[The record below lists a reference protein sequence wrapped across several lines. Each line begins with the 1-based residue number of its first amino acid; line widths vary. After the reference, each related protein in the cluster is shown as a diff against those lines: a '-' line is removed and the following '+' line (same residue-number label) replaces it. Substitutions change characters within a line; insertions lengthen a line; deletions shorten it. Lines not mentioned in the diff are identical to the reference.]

1 MHEEMSPATSFMKK
15 TVIVIVGLVVV
26 LGIVFA
32 VFSSQQPADGECE
45 TTEEVTPADI
55 DAESSPF

>member
-1 MHEEMSPATSFMKK
+1 MEEVSPVTSFMKK
-15 TVIVIVGLVVV
+15 AVIAIVGLVVV

-32 VFSSQQPADGECE
+32 VFASQQPADGECE
-45 TTEEVTPADI
+45 TTEVTPADI